1 MSYFTSYRTT
11 VYVDESNVGGEFEA
25 VLGRVEC
32 ATCGCCVDIEE
43 CEAHAVD
50 HARKDKADDEA
61 QAVKAKVDALL
72 AAGKL
77 VKG

>member
-1 MSYFTSYRTT
+1 MSYSTNFRVT

-25 VLGRVEC
+25 VVGRVEC

-43 CEAHAVD
+43 CETHAVH
-50 HARKDKADDEA
+50 HARKDKDKAEDR
-61 QAVKAKVDALL
+61 AVKVKVDALL